1 MKKVI
6 GIVMF
11 VVLIGLMSACDS
23 VGNEKSDYISEADL
37 DEREEMILTTVAD
50 QSFVFDYNNTSYEEV
65 SVWIEKY
72 ESGEMVND
80 ELGYKTTDIDEQ
92 GSIIFATASDEEPHE
107 KETFYLGVGD
117 ENGTSSSTPSDDAAL
132 TAENMS
138 ILSGSC
144 TEEIAI
150 DKDETV
156 LATIAYTNDEQGV
169 SAHANNYDEN
179 TENNLEELEEY
190 DVVYLFK
197 IAFDDKKHSCGES
210 SDKD

>member
-1 MKKVI
+1 
-6 GIVMF
+6 MF

-80 ELGYKTTDIDEQ
+80 ELGYMTTDIDEQ
-92 GSIIFATASDEEPHE
+92 GSIIFATAIDEEPHE

-117 ENGTSSSTPSDDAAL
+117 ENGTSSSTPSDEAAL
-132 TAENMS
+132 TSENMS
-138 ILSGSC
+138 IVSGSF

-156 LATIAYTNDEQGV
+156 LASIAYSNDEHGV
-169 SAHANNYDEN
+169 SSISSDFYEN
-179 TENNLEELEEY
+179 PENNLEELEEY

-197 IAFDDKKHSCGES
+197 IAFDD
-210 SDKD
+210 